1 MWITLKVIHIFK
13 SYPHFP
19 KTACLLGFQPIYYQK
34 TQSYPHNF
42 QHFVDNFFY
51 SYNLSTL
58 FYYCFYVKYSLR
70 SFFCFQ
76 NKQTYLLHLIYP
88 ENIPLALLP
97 HIVLK

>member
-13 SYPHFP
+13 SYPHFL

-76 NKQTYLLHLIYP
+76 NKQTYRLHLIYP
-88 ENIPLALLP
+88 ENIPLVLLP